1 MIRAHLRQALV
12 AIGALGA
19 LACTESLTTPGHCP
33 GTCPGGTIE
42 VKDTTLSVVLNRD
55 SAYSGYVLAGSGQ
68 GLLVSTDEPAN
79 EVLTGLR
86 FGWRPDSVRIGDTT
100 YAYTIDS
107 VAFSIG
113 VTSRDPAALGIALQ
127 LYRAPATL
135 DSSVT
140 FADLDSMAAPAA
152 FLDSIRVPDT
162 LQTGNVR
169 VVLSGPDLAKVA
181 IPPGDSGV
189 IALVVGLTAAT
200 PTGVVIGSATTGT
213 FLPQFITYISVAA
226 VDSTRQPNPIV
237 RVPDFD
243 TYAEASP
250 PAPPADQLL
259 LGSAPSSRIL
269 LRFDL
274 DHDWLI
280 GRELLRAE
288 LLLTPAAAIPGVPG
302 ISSTAIVRNVLSDQ
316 GAKSPLVP
324 LVAASTG
331 LTVGST
337 DTVGVEV
344 LDLVRTWQTVLD
356 PPAQAFFVSLS
367 PEAASFTTP
376 AFNSS
381 RSPAGGALL
390 RITYVTSLD
399 FETP

>member
-1 MIRAHLRQALV
+1 MSRARLAHALLVIAAVGV
-12 AIGALGA
+12 A
-19 LACTESLTTPGHCP
+19 ACTESLTTPGHCP

-42 VKDTTLSVVLNRD
+42 VKDTVLSVVFDKD
-55 SAYSGYVLAGSGQ
+55 SAFSGYVLAGDGQ

-86 FGWRPDSVRIGDTT
+86 FGRRPDSVRIGDTT

-113 VTSRDPAALGIALQ
+113 ITARDPTATGLALQ

-135 DSSVT
+135 DSGVT
-140 FADLDSMAAPAA
+140 FAGLDSLAVPAT
-152 FLDSIRVPDT
+152 FIDSILVPDT
-162 LQTGNVR
+162 LKSGNVR

-181 IPPGDSGV
+181 IPSGDSGV

-200 PTGVVIGSATTGT
+200 PTGVVIGSGTTGT
-213 FLPQFITYISVAA
+213 FLPLFITYASVAA
-226 VDSTRQPNPIV
+226 VDSTRQPSPIT

-243 TYAEASP
+243 VFAEANP
-250 PAPPADQLL
+250 PAPLPDQLL
-259 LGSAPSSRIL
+259 LGSAPSSRML

-274 DHDWLI
+274 DRDWLI

-288 LLLTPAAAIPGVPG
+288 LLLTPSSAIPGVPG
-302 ISSTAIVRNVLSDQ
+302 IAATAIVRNVLSDQ

-324 LVAASTG
+324 LVSSSTP
-331 LTVGST
+331 LVVGSA
-337 DTVGVEV
+337 DTVGIEV
-344 LDLVRTWQTVLD
+344 LDLVRTWQTVLE

-367 PEAASFTTP
+367 PEAATFTAP
-376 AFNSS
+376 MFNSS
-381 RSPAGGALL
+381 RSVAGGALL